1 MHSGAKSLILLGPNL
16 RPKEVG
22 ILNKRKNNIR
32 TVSTSVRK
40 KQMPKQ
46 AKTLDDRELKRLLDH
61 VATTKSPARNRA
73 MLLLTHLAGM
83 RVGEVAA
90 VRVCDVIASDGSI
103 RDEISLSAA
112 QTKGKRSRSVLL
124 NERMRAEL
132 ASYMQTVTVRDPK
145 QALFATQRSAAF
157 TANSLTQVM
166 NGIYRNAGF
175 DGATSHSGRRGFLTN
190 LADKGVSVRVMMAL
204 AGHRNMATTQR
215 YIDLRPGVLRN
226 AVELV

>member
-1 MHSGAKSLILLGPNL
+1 LIEATKSGPNQ
-16 RPKEVG
+16 PKEVG
-22 ILNKRKNNIR
+22 ILNKRKNNICN
-32 TVSTSVRK
+32 VSTSARK

-46 AKTLDDRELKRLLDH
+46 AKTLNERELQRLLDH
-61 VATTKSPARNRA
+61 VATTKSPERNRA

-90 VRVCDVIASDGSI
+90 VRVCDVVASDGSV
-103 RDEISLSAA
+103 RDEINLSAA
-112 QTKGKRSRSVLL
+112 QTKGNRSRAVLL
-124 NERMRAEL
+124 NERIRAEL
-132 ASYMQTVTVRDPK
+132 ASYMKTVKVRDSK

-157 TANSLTQVM
+157 TANSLTQIM

-175 DGATSHSGRRGFLTN
+175 DGASSHSGRRGFLTN
-190 LADKGVSVRVMMAL
+190 LAEKGVSVRVMMAL